1 MAKHAAVLRKT
12 ALLGLLCTSSRG
24 AKTHTIK
31 TMIVERHG
39 LACSPL
45 FVAMSKNKFLRVVFP
60 ISIKS
65 SQHCMAFY
73 IHLQI
78 PNTAGPRIVSRL
90 LLCSPKYF
98 PPDSWMKIG
107 SHVFT
112 PSSDT
117 VLVATHKK
125 NNKAMMWLVLRNDGR

>member
-39 LACSPL
+39 LACSP
-45 FVAMSKNKFLRVVFP
+45 FFIAMIKNKFIRVVFP
-60 ISIKS
+60 SPYGS
-65 SQHCMAFY
+65 RQHCMACY

-78 PNTAGPRIVSRL
+78 PNTAGPRIVSCL
-90 LLCSPKYF
+90 LFCSPKYF

-107 SHVFT
+107 SHACT
-112 PSSDT
+112 LSSDT
-117 VLVATHKK
+117 VLVATISTRKTTK
-125 NNKAMMWLVLRNDGR
+125 Q